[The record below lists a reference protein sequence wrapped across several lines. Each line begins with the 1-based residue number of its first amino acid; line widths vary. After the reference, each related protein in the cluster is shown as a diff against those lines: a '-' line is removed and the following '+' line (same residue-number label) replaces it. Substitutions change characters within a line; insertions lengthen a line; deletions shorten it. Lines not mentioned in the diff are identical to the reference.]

1 MATLYP
7 VVSGGV
13 LGDIFVVIVI
23 CLARAGGGSDGVDV
37 VCLRFHGR
45 GSVKASTRRFHRFNP
60 RPKTQRTMK
69 GSHLVAALLAA
80 CTINLQSSAQ
90 ADSFGTGSN
99 QFTVDFVEIGN
110 TTNTNSSLGY
120 GAVPYQYRMG
130 KYEISQLQV
139 TKATLLGMANVSAG
153 AWSNNRPAA
162 NVTWYEA
169 AAFVNFLNTNS
180 GRTAAYALTF
190 SNSQWSMALQSSSN
204 AWTLGGTNLYRNKN
218 SFYFLPS
225 ENEWFKS
232 AYYNPS
238 NSTYY
243 IYPLGSNSAPTAIG
257 TNGGTT
263 AGTAVFAPSIFQ
275 IPAGPAE
282 VERAGGLT
290 PYGVMGG
297 AANVW
302 DWVESAFDGTNSTG
316 GENRTFRGAAYSQL
330 GILINSS
337 YRQSVAPGT
346 SAADMG
352 FRVASVPEPSTYALF
367 LLGAGAAYLWKRRK
381 RSL

>member
-1 MATLYP
+1 LKTKLSLLTASLFVAVTL
-7 VVSGGV
+7 
-13 LGDIFVVIVI
+13 IV
-23 CLARAGGGSDGVDV
+23 
-37 VCLRFHGR
+37 
-45 GSVKASTRRFHRFNP
+45 
-60 RPKTQRTMK
+60 
-69 GSHLVAALLAA
+69 
-80 CTINLQSSAQ
+80 QSSAQ
-90 ADSFGTGSN
+90 ADTFGTGSN

-120 GAVPYQYRMG
+120 GAVPYAYRMG

-139 TKATLLGMANVSAG
+139 TKATLLGLAGVSAG
-153 AWSNNRPAA
+153 AWSSNRPAA

-180 GRTAAYALTF
+180 GRTAAYNLTL
-190 SNSQWSMALQSSSN
+190 SGSTWSMTVQAASN
-204 AWTLGGTNLYRNKN
+204 AWTLGGTNLYRNKDT
-218 SFYFLPS
+218 FYFLPS

-232 AYYNPS
+232 AYYNPT

-243 IYPLGSNSAPTAIG
+243 TYPLGSNSAPTVIG
-257 TNGGTT
+257 AGGGTT
-263 AGTAVFAPSIFQ
+263 AGTAVYNQNFLTPFN
-275 IPAGPAE
+275 PAE

-316 GENRTFRGAAYSQL
+316 SEDRTFRGGAYGQNAL
-330 GILINSS
+330 LIQSS
-337 YRQSVAPGT
+337 YRQSVAPDT

-367 LLGAGAAYLWKRRK
+367 LLGAGAIYLWRRRK

>member
-1 MATLYP
+1 
-7 VVSGGV
+7 
-13 LGDIFVVIVI
+13 
-23 CLARAGGGSDGVDV
+23 
-37 VCLRFHGR
+37 
-45 GSVKASTRRFHRFNP
+45 
-60 RPKTQRTMK
+60 MK
-69 GSHLVAALLAA
+69 RSHLVAALLAA
-80 CTINLQSSAQ
+80 FTINFQSSAQ
-90 ADSFGTGSN
+90 ADTFGTGSN

-110 TTNTNSSLGY
+110 TSNTNSSLGY
-120 GAVPYQYRMG
+120 GAVPYAYRMG

-153 AWSNNRPAA
+153 AWASNRPAA
-162 NVTWYEA
+162 NVNWYEA

-180 GRTAAYALTF
+180 GRTAAYNLAWSGTA
-190 SNSQWSMALQSSSN
+190 WSMTLQAASN
-204 AWTLGGTNLYRNKN
+204 AWTLGGTNLYRNKDA
-218 SFYFLPS
+218 FYFLPS

-243 IYPLGSNSAPTAIG
+243 TYPLGSNSAPTVIG
-257 TNGGTT
+257 AGGGTT
-263 AGTAVFAPSIFQ
+263 AGTAVYNQNFFTPFN
-275 IPAGPAE
+275 PAE

-302 DWVESAFDGTNSTG
+302 DWVESSFDGANTNASA
-316 GENRTFRGAAYSQL
+316 NRTFRGGAYGQGAL
-330 GILINSS
+330 LIQSS
-337 YRQSVAPGT
+337 YRQSVAPAT

>member
-1 MATLYP
+1 MNAKITL
-7 VVSGGV
+7 VTAS
-13 LGDIFVVIVI
+13 LFVAVTIIV
-23 CLARAGGGSDGVDV
+23 
-37 VCLRFHGR
+37 
-45 GSVKASTRRFHRFNP
+45 
-60 RPKTQRTMK
+60 
-69 GSHLVAALLAA
+69 
-80 CTINLQSSAQ
+80 QSSAQ
-90 ADSFGTGSN
+90 ADTFGTGSN

-139 TKATLLGMANVSAG
+139 TKATLLGLAGVSTTA
-153 AWSNNRPAA
+153 SSSNRPAA
-162 NVTWYEA
+162 SATWYEA

-180 GRTAAYALTF
+180 GKTAAYNLTL
-190 SNSQWSMALQSSSN
+190 SNTTWSMNLQATN
-204 AWTLGGTNLYRNKN
+204 QAWTLGGTNLYRNKDA
-218 SFYFLPS
+218 FYFLPS

-337 YRQSVAPGT
+337 YRQSVAPDT

-367 LLGAGAAYLWKRRK
+367 LLGAGAAYFWKRRK

>member
-1 MATLYP
+1 
-7 VVSGGV
+7 
-13 LGDIFVVIVI
+13 
-23 CLARAGGGSDGVDV
+23 
-37 VCLRFHGR
+37 
-45 GSVKASTRRFHRFNP
+45 
-60 RPKTQRTMK
+60 MK
-69 GSHLVAALLAA
+69 RSHLVAALLAA
-80 CTINLQSSAQ
+80 CTINFQSSAQ
-90 ADSFGTGSN
+90 ADTFGTGSN

-110 TTNTNSSLGY
+110 TSNTNSSLGY
-120 GAVPYQYRMG
+120 GAVPYAYRMG

-153 AWSNNRPAA
+153 AWSNNRPAGSV
-162 NVTWYEA
+162 NWYEA

-180 GRTAAYALTF
+180 GRTAAYNLAW
-190 SNSQWSMALQSSSN
+190 SGSAWSMTLQAASN

-225 ENEWFKS
+225 EDEWFKS

-243 IYPLGSNSAPTAIG
+243 TYPLGSNSAPTVIG
-257 TNGGTT
+257 NGGGTT
-263 AGTAVFAPSIFQ
+263 AGTAVYAQTIF
-275 IPAGPAE
+275 PAGPAE

-302 DWVESAFDGTNSTG
+302 DWVESSFDGANTNASA
-316 GENRTFRGAAYSQL
+316 NRTFRGGAYAQQSPL
-330 GILINSS
+330 ILSS
-337 YRQSVAPGT
+337 YRQSVAPTIGNT
-346 SAADMG
+346 DMG

-367 LLGAGAAYLWKRRK
+367 LLGAGAAYFWQRRK

>member
-1 MATLYP
+1 MI
-7 VVSGGV
+7 
-13 LGDIFVVIVI
+13 DI
-23 CLARAGGGSDGVDV
+23 CLARAGRGEHCGEVILFSGFTAVD
-37 VCLRFHGR
+37 LF
-45 GSVKASTRRFHRFNP
+45 KITRRFRRFNP
-60 RPKTQRTMK
+60 RPERQRTMK
-69 GSHLVAALLAA
+69 RSHLVAALLAA

-110 TTNTNSSLGY
+110 TNNTNSSLAF
-120 GAVPYQYRMG
+120 GAVPYEYRMG

-153 AWSNNRPAA
+153 AWASNRPAA
-162 NVTWYEA
+162 NVNWYEA

-180 GRTAAYALTF
+180 GKTAAYALTF
-190 SNSQWSMALQSSSN
+190 SNSQWSMSLQSSSN
-204 AWTLGGTNLYRNKN
+204 AWTLGGTNLYRNKDA
-218 SFYFLPS
+218 FYFLPS

-243 IYPLGSNSAPTAIG
+243 TYPLGSNSAPTVIG
-257 TNGGTT
+257 AGGGTT
-263 AGTAVFAPSIFQ
+263 AGTAVYAQTIF
-275 IPAGPAE
+275 PAGPAE

-302 DWVESAFDGTNSTG
+302 DWVESAFDGTNSVAN
-316 GENRTFRGAAYSQL
+316 ENRTFRGGAYGQGAL
-330 GILINSS
+330 LIRSS
-337 YRQSVAPGT
+337 YRQSVAPTT
-346 SAADMG
+346 SATDMG
-352 FRVASVPEPSTYALF
+352 FRVASVPEPSTYAL
-367 LLGAGAAYLWKRRK
+367 LAMTAAGGLWMARR
-381 RSL
+381 RR

>member
-1 MATLYP
+1 
-7 VVSGGV
+7 
-13 LGDIFVVIVI
+13 
-23 CLARAGGGSDGVDV
+23 
-37 VCLRFHGR
+37 
-45 GSVKASTRRFHRFNP
+45 
-60 RPKTQRTMK
+60 MK
-69 GSHLVAALLAA
+69 RSHLVAALLAA
-80 CTINLQSSAQ
+80 CTINFQSSAQ
-90 ADSFGTGSN
+90 ADTFGTGSN

-110 TTNTNSSLGY
+110 TSNTNSSLGY

-139 TKATLLGMANVSAG
+139 TKATLLGLANVSAG
-153 AWSNNRPAA
+153 AWANNRPAGSV
-162 NVTWYEA
+162 NWYEA

-180 GRTAAYALTF
+180 GRTAAYNLAW
-190 SNSQWSMALQSSSN
+190 SGSAWSMTLQAASN

-225 ENEWFKS
+225 EDEWFKS

-243 IYPLGSNSAPTAIG
+243 TYPLGSNSAPTVIG
-257 TNGGTT
+257 NGGGTT
-263 AGTAVFAPSIFQ
+263 AGTAVYAQTIF
-275 IPAGPAE
+275 PAGPAE

-302 DWVESAFDGTNSTG
+302 DWVESSFDGANTNASA
-316 GENRTFRGAAYSQL
+316 NRTFRGGAYAQQSPL
-330 GILINSS
+330 ILSS
-337 YRQSVAPGT
+337 YRQSVAPTIGNT
-346 SAADMG
+346 DMG